1 MSSIFAVNN
10 RRFDPLGDRSVP
22 GIAPTRPA
30 YSHESRGVTYTLEP
44 SASGGYLMTSTTD
57 EAAVE
62 VLDVDHAARL
72 IDEIEGAADANHDA
86 RRAGDNLARGESER
100 QMPPGQPLDIAEDA
114 KPAGREATPPQPLH
128 PATEE
133 RLDAEAA
140 EGDAMAHR
148 AGEAWAGQ
156 QDWLAADEV
165 AMLHVPGQATPTP
178 GEVHDH
184 SVRQRD
190 AAGEGRHGRWMQGR
204 IRRWD
209 MLAVA
214 ATAVAGVVIA
224 RLRVRGR
231 RGNDNR
237 DVLEGDRQMAARIAH
252 APGPSPCLEC
262 GGARVAADAYSGMQ
276 LVASGSHQSSELR
289 ALVCVSC
296 GHATFYAKEP
306 ERMIRRES

>member
-22 GIAPTRPA
+22 GIAPARPA
-30 YSHESRGVTYTLEP
+30 YSHASQGVTYTLEP

-57 EAAVE
+57 AAAVE
-62 VLDVDHAARL
+62 VLDVDHGARL

-86 RRAGDNLARGESER
+86 RRAGDNLTRGESAR
-100 QMPPGQPLDIAEDA
+100 QMPPGQPLDIAKDT
-114 KPAGREATPPQPLH
+114 KPVERERAPTRPLH
-128 PATEE
+128 PAMEE
-133 RLDAEAA
+133 QLGTEAA

-148 AGEAWAGQ
+148 AGEPEAGQ

-165 AMLHVPGQATPTP
+165 AMLHVSGQATPTP
-178 GEVHDH
+178 QGLHEH
-184 SVRQRD
+184 SVRRRD
-190 AAGEGRHGRWMQGR
+190 AAGEEEHGRWVQGR
-204 IRRWD
+204 IRRWG

-214 ATAVAGVVIA
+214 ATAVAGGAVA
-224 RLRVRGR
+224 TLRVRGR

-237 DVLEGDRQMAARIAH
+237 DVMEGERQMAARTAH

>member
-22 GIAPTRPA
+22 GSAPARPA
-30 YSHESRGVTYTLEP
+30 YSHESQGVTYTLEP

-72 IDEIEGAADANHDA
+72 IDEIEGTAGEDHDA
-86 RRAGDNLARGESER
+86 RRAEDNLARGERER
-100 QMPPGQPLDIAEDA
+100 QMPAEQPLDIAKDT
-114 KPAGREATPPQPLH
+114 KPVEREIAPARPLH
-128 PATEE
+128 PAMEE
-133 RLDAEAA
+133 RLGAEAA
-140 EGDAMAHR
+140 EGHAMAHR
-148 AGEAWAGQ
+148 AGEAAAGQ

-178 GEVHDH
+178 GEVHEH
-184 SVRQRD
+184 SVRRRD
-190 AAGEGRHGRWMQGR
+190 AAGEEERGDRVPGR
-204 IRRWD
+204 IRRWV
-209 MLAVA
+209 MLAV
-214 ATAVAGVVIA
+214 ATAVAGGAVA
-224 RLRVRGR
+224 RVRVRGR

-237 DVLEGDRQMAARIAH
+237 DVMEGERQMAGRAAH

-262 GGARVAADAYSGMQ
+262 GGARVVAEAYSGMQ